1 MSAKGSSS
9 EDLAARSRSST
20 EGERTGHVDGISL
33 AIAHFR
39 DIAQAPDD
47 KPIAGERSL
56 TAETIRRF
64 GRDLV
69 EHAWRRREIK
79 VRT

>member
-1 MSAKGSSS
+1 MSTREPSA
-9 EDLAARSRSST
+9 EELAARSRSAT
-20 EGERTGHVDGISL
+20 EGERTGHVDGVSL

-39 DIAQAPDD
+39 IIAQAPDD

-69 EHAWRRREIK
+69 EHAWRKREIK